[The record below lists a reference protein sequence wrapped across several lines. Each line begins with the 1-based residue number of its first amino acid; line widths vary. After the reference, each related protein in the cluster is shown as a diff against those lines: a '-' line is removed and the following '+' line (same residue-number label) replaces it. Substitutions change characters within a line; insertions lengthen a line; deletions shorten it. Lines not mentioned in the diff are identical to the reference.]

1 METGMDAAD
10 ILVLVVGVLLAAG
23 IALGVRYFLHGK
35 RFVLH
40 ESGTRFI
47 IKPDRDP
54 PGDADLEASFS
65 SEQIEEMVKSKL
77 AEHADLLDT
86 HFDFRTSPD
95 GMLEIV
101 FGERTYHDVSQIPD
115 ERVRRAIA
123 EAVAEFNRE

>member
-1 METGMDAAD
+1 MNAAD
-10 ILVLVVGVLLAAG
+10 IVVLVVGVLLAAG
-23 IALGVRYFLHGK
+23 IAFGVRYFLHGR

-40 ESGTRFI
+40 ESGTRFVV
-47 IKPDRDP
+47 KPNRDP
-54 PGDADLEASFS
+54 QGEADRQASFS

-77 AEHADLLDT
+77 AEHADLFDT

-101 FGERTYHDVSQIPD
+101 FGERTYHDVNQIPD

-123 EAVAEFNRE
+123 EAVTEFNRE